1 MFPSTPSSPP
11 PPGVYVSED
20 QSEVT
25 SPLSIAE
32 WLLGF
37 HAEGRKTPGCI
48 EGVCNEGEVLHV
60 PSGWW
65 HLVVNLEESIAITQN
80 FVPRAHLSGVLGF
93 LRDKKE
99 QVSGF
104 RREVVDPYEA
114 FVEGMR
120 REYPHLL
127 EEGLAEL
134 ERRTEGR
141 KRKWNVAVGKE
152 DGDEGKGFGFGF
164 GDDSDE
170 EVP

>member
-1 MFPSTPSSPP
+1 MFPSTPYCPP
-11 PPGVYVSED
+11 PPGVYVSAD

-32 WLLGF
+32 WLIGF
-37 HAEGRKTPGCI
+37 HAEARKTSGCV
-48 EGVCNEGEVLHV
+48 EGVCKEGEVLHI

-93 LRDKKE
+93 LRDKRE

-104 RREVVDPYEA
+104 RKEVLDPYEA

-120 REYPHLL
+120 QEYPELL
-127 EEGLAEL
+127 ELGLTEL
-134 ERRTEGR
+134 ERITEYR
-141 KRKWNVAVGKE
+141 KRKWDVAVGKDVE
-152 DGDEGKGFGFGF
+152 EAGGFCFSF